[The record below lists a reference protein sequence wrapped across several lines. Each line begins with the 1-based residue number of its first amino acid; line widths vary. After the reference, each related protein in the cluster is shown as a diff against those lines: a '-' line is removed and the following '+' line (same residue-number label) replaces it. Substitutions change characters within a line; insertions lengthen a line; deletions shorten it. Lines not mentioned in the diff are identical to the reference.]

1 MGFIYDNLN
10 NNSNFATASTKHV
23 TFGKVETYE
32 YTKVEPKASV
42 KKKIQGFIDNA
53 LTIGNDENLKILIK
67 NQPFWILT
75 KANWKECHKKKVF
88 KFTIQYYVIS
98 INYCINIF
106 YSKNFEHYDMTI
118 RVGFPSDKL
127 EIMDC
132 DKWLF
137 WGLVYSIMLS
147 HYLKNHIG
155 QFCIDAI
162 SEQPLK
168 QNMDNGRRFGVP
180 KIWWIILLLLE

>member
-1 MGFIYDNLN
+1 
-10 NNSNFATASTKHV
+10 
-23 TFGKVETYE
+23 
-32 YTKVEPKASV
+32 
-42 KKKIQGFIDNA
+42 
-53 LTIGNDENLKILIK
+53 
-67 NQPFWILT
+67 
-75 KANWKECHKKKVF
+75 
-88 KFTIQYYVIS
+88 
-98 INYCINIF
+98 
-106 YSKNFEHYDMTI
+106 MTI

-155 QFCIDAI
+155 QFRIDAI

-180 KIWWIILLLLE
+180 KI